1 MVTVIHK
8 CSDRVIAVEEVY
20 SFRLCIMFYGIF
32 SPTRLQFCACEA
44 LVELGIEA
52 IKPTGMGLSRK
63 K

>member
-8 CSDRVIAVEEVY
+8 CSDQGVAIEEVY
-20 SFRLCIMFYGIF
+20 SSVLYVMFYGVL

-52 IKPTGMGLSRK
+52 IKATGTG
-63 K
+63 